1 MKSSTKRALSIL
13 FSVFFLIAT
22 IVVYTSLIQPEMDNA
37 SQLQSLVASKTNVY
51 NTQKN
56 AASQVSKL
64 INQFQSATD
73 LQNTLSLAM
82 PIGPDVTQA
91 LNQWYTISQSS
102 QASVESLNI
111 KLGTAYAPSA
121 QPLAKRMGT
130 IAVDLGVLGT
140 YDAIKQFLNSL
151 ESNARVINVS
161 SFDMKSVGTAGQSQL
176 YSLALSVNTF
186 YQEN

>member
-22 IVVYTSLIQPEMDNA
+22 IVVYTSLIQPETDAA
-37 SQLQSLVASKTNVY
+37 SELQSLVASKTNVY
-51 NTQKN
+51 TTQKD
-56 AASQVSKL
+56 AVSQVSQL
-64 INQFQSATD
+64 INQFQSAAD

-102 QASVESLNI
+102 QASVQSLDI
-111 KLGTAYAPSA
+111 KLGTAYAPSS
-121 QPLAKRMGT
+121 QPLAKRMST
-130 IAVDLGVLGT
+130 IVVDLGVLGT
-140 YDAIKQFLNSL
+140 YDAIKQFLNAL

-161 SFDMKSVGTAGQSQL
+161 SFDVKPAGAGGQNQL
-176 YSLALSVNTF
+176 YSLTLSVNTF
-186 YQEN
+186 YQEK